1 MSFDVYFQGFASGAA
16 SSSGGEQMMVAL
28 APHIVG
34 QDSSGCLQVKIG
46 DDTADVYLNESGM
59 MANHVGGRDPWD
71 LLVSGARAAGW
82 VIMPTGCPTFVTDA
96 EQFAHLPE
104 ALQEGAVLVTTGA
117 ELLAVIEAA

>member
-1 MSFDVYFQGFASGAA
+1 M
-16 SSSGGEQMMVAL
+16 
-28 APHIVG
+28 
-34 QDSSGCLQVKIG
+34 
-46 DDTADVYLNESGM
+46 YLNDSGM
-59 MANHVGGRDPWD
+59 MANHVEGRDPWD

-82 VIMPTGCPTFVTDA
+82 VILPTGCPTLVTDT